1 MNPEYIITVEEYCIS
16 HKINEDF
23 VISLYELDI
32 ISIKT
37 IETKQYIYDEHL
49 PILERMTR
57 LHEEL
62 GINIEGLEAIMHLQ
76 EKISR
81 MQQEMQRLKNHLR
94 RFEDF

>member
-1 MNPEYIITVEEYCIS
+1 MNPEYIISVEEYCIS
-16 HKINEDF
+16 HNIKEDF

-37 IETKQYIYDEHL
+37 IETRQYIYDEHL

-62 GINIEGLEAIMHLQ
+62 GINVEGLEAISHLQ
-76 EKISR
+76 EKIN
-81 MQQEMQRLKNHLR
+81 EMQRELIQLKNRLN